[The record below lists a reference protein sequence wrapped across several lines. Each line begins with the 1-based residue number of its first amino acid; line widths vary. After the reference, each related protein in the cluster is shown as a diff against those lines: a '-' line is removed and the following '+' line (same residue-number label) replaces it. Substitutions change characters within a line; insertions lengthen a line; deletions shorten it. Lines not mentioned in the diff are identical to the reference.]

1 MESST
6 CQVPHGDEETIEC
19 WDDDG
24 DLHCYEDIHIRTAS
38 TATSVT
44 NVSTRRSGHRDSI
57 SSRRSTRSD
66 LDSNAAEDEDLQVQL
81 PDDDEDLSE
90 DAIASAKNAGIPL
103 PVNVPKSALIGGTI
117 KRLGRRKPRKNFID
131 DWSDDV
137 ELPGPDAALELKKF
151 KDTVFPETLRQLSSA
166 TNSPVKRSPSPLWE
180 DDLSTRLQSALTNL
194 SQFTDD
200 SNHSLADIDKVP
212 TIKVAKPRS
221 PKSTKSITE
230 HNVTKIDALVE
241 NVEDDFELPADDFPL
256 HLSLRKDGTEA
267 TSTAADDFDLD
278 WSEGS
283 IGIRFGGT
291 KRDHRSIPSSAVSV
305 VSPSASSCRTGE
317 SEDEGLDGLVIPEG
331 PLDLESMLK
340 KRQSTCSTDKP
351 RFSPSGQA
359 EYELTSSDD
368 FFAGLEIESGD
379 AFDLKKLSLNPNVK
393 YKVERPSSPA
403 RRSTTSITFTN
414 TAVSPRSRIPRLFG
428 HDRHS
433 THLET
438 VSESGAP
445 LSKFPGLRSWAR
457 GHVNHASIS
466 SLPSRPISTSPT
478 PSTPARRSVTSRSPK
493 TPLSSDRATSGT
505 QPLRNKRSMPTIRSV
520 PQSAHLSYSQGSLSR
535 EDESA
540 RSSISH
546 VRARMPGEC
555 AENDSR
561 FLSRKAQTPFIPA
574 GASETQSHHVNVKG
588 PRHFRRTNSDGS
600 SEIFSSRVRVS
611 RYSRSGRHSIS
622 NSVTDES
629 QCKNLI
635 TAAKQ
640 TITRPTRRRNFGD
653 GTELELF
660 DDLPTSSLAESKFIK
675 HPIGRGVPRSLRSRL
690 GHNQTRPSRTEV
702 LKPPSTSSTVPTS
715 CDLTPRFARD
725 TNASRNARE
734 QRIASMAFSLKSRE
748 SNPLGPLSS
757 NSKNPNIARAPS
769 NPATLGRKTRG
780 VTASGGKPFLIKS
793 IGKGSQEPKCVNGMQ
808 YNPDSFQWEGNE
820 TSVIGFDS
828 LRSPKSPKP
837 APALITN
844 VSAMQNV
851 QVVGGMVFDPRRM
864 CWLKLA
870 SSQPGAQGMVAVQVE
885 DDVFAGLDDLEEKS
899 QRKPPGG
906 PGSGSYDVV
915 ERTVSGDEPSCG
927 DSSDEWPMTEEF
939 DVGPEF
945 VRRQRVEE
953 EKWRRK
959 VEKWVHSERDRHG
972 NCWRW
977 AIRDIVGVN
986 GSHQTQEVRRM

>member
-574 GASETQSHHVNVKG
+574 GASETQSHHVN
-588 PRHFRRTNSDGS
+588 
-600 SEIFSSRVRVS
+600 
-611 RYSRSGRHSIS
+611 
-622 NSVTDES
+622 
-629 QCKNLI
+629 CKNLI

-748 SNPLGPLSS
+748 SSPLGPLSS

>member
-6 CQVPHGDEETIEC
+6 CQVRHGDEETIEC

-44 NVSTRRSGHRDSI
+44 NLSTRRSGHRDSI
-57 SSRRSTRSD
+57 SSRRSARSD

-81 PDDDEDLSE
+81 PDDDEVLSE
-90 DAIASAKNAGIPL
+90 EAIASAKNAGIPL

-117 KRLGRRKPRKNFID
+117 KRLGRRNPRKNFID

-137 ELPGPDAALELKKF
+137 ELPGPDTVLELKQF
-151 KDTVFPETLRQLSSA
+151 KDTVFPESLRQLSS
-166 TNSPVKRSPSPLWE
+166 TTISPVKSVPSPLWE

-194 SQFTDD
+194 SQFVDD
-200 SNHSLADIDKVP
+200 SNHSLADIDNVP
-212 TIKVAKPRS
+212 TIKVAKSRS
-221 PKSTKSITE
+221 PKSTRIAAE
-230 HNVTKIDALVE
+230 HSMARINTPVE

-267 TSTAADDFDLD
+267 TSPAPDEFDLD

-305 VSPSASSCRTGE
+305 VSPSASSCLTGE
-317 SEDEGLDGLVIPEG
+317 SEDDGLDGLVIPEG

-340 KRQSTCSTDKP
+340 KRQDASSTDKP
-351 RFSPSGQA
+351 RYSSLGQA
-359 EYELTSSDD
+359 EYELTRSDD
-368 FFAGLEIESGD
+368 FFTGLEIESGD

-393 YKVERPSSPA
+393 YKVERPNSPA

-414 TAVSPRSRIPRLFG
+414 TPISPKSRIPRLSG

-445 LSKFPGLRSWAR
+445 LSKFPGSRSWAR
-457 GHVNHASIS
+457 GHVTHASVS

-478 PSTPARRSVTSRSPK
+478 PSTPDRRSVTTRSPK
-493 TPLSSDRATSGT
+493 APLSTDRAASGT
-505 QPLRNKRSMPTIRSV
+505 HLRHKRSMPTMRGMNQHALPFPTLEQGHQLSAQEVTQNIRAAR
-520 PQSAHLSYSQGSLSR
+520 PKRHLFQLGL
-535 EDESA
+535 
-540 RSSISH
+540 
-546 VRARMPGEC
+546 PK
-555 AENDSR
+555 
-561 FLSRKAQTPFIPA
+561 L
-574 GASETQSHHVNVKG
+574 
-588 PRHFRRTNSDGS
+588 
-600 SEIFSSRVRVS
+600 
-611 RYSRSGRHSIS
+611 
-622 NSVTDES
+622 
-629 QCKNLI
+629 NLI
-635 TAAKQ
+635 TLTSKVLDTFVGQTPIVPAKSLAHEYLYLGILDQ
-640 TITRPTRRRNFGD
+640 VDIQFRTTLRIPTRRRNFGD
-653 GTELELF
+653 GTELESF
-660 DDLPTSSLAESKFIK
+660 DDLPTSSFAESKFIK
-675 HPIGRGVPRSLRSRL
+675 HPIGRGVPRSLRGRL
-690 GHNQTRPSRTEV
+690 GHNQTHPARTDI
-702 LKPPSTSSTVPTS
+702 LKQPSTPCSVPTP
-715 CDLTPRFARD
+715 CDLTPRFAQD

-734 QRIASMAFSLKSRE
+734 QRIASMASNVKSRE
-748 SNPLGPLSS
+748 SYPLGPLSS
-757 NSKNPNIARAPS
+757 NWRGQNIPRVPS
-769 NPATLGRKTRG
+769 NSAALSRKNKG
-780 VTASGGKPFLIKS
+780 VTTSGGKPFLIKS
-793 IGKGSQEPKCVNGMQ
+793 IGKGSQEPRYLNGMH

-820 TSVIGFDS
+820 TSVIEFES

-851 QVVGGMVFDPRRM
+851 QVVGGMIFDPRRM

-870 SSQPGAQGMVAVQVE
+870 PSQPGAQGMVAVQVE
-885 DDVFAGLDDLEEKS
+885 DDVFAGLDDLEEKG
-899 QRKPPGG
+899 QRKPLGG
-906 PGSGSYDVV
+906 PGSGIYDVFD
-915 ERTVSGDEPSCG
+915 RTVSGDERSCG

-945 VRRQRVEE
+945 VKRQRVEE

-959 VEKWVHSERDRHG
+959 VEKWVQSERNRHG
-972 NCWRW
+972 NSWRW
-977 AIRDIVGVN
+977 AIRDIVGLN
-986 GSHQTQEVRRM
+986 GSHQAQEVRHM